1 MFCLVTRIEM
11 RKLSTLVGIM
21 VAYLRMRQR
30 AKRVPGLIEMA
41 LLIRPR
47 RTVLFVSLWE
57 DTTAMAKFNTA
68 VPEHPVQVRRMRQ
81 AGARTWSGMFEL
93 TGTSRTARVWPGL
106 FTDTEASVEMR
117 SL

>member
-1 MFCLVTRIEM
+1 MFCLVTRIKV

-21 VAYLRMRQR
+21 AAYLRMRQR
-30 AKRVPGLIEMA
+30 AKHVPGLIEMA
-41 LLIRPR
+41 FLIRPR
-47 RTVLFVSLWE
+47 RTVIFVSLWE

-68 VPEHPVQVRRMRQ
+68 VPEHPTQVRRMRQ
-81 AGARTWSGMFEL
+81 AGAHTWSGMFEL

-106 FTDTEASVEMR
+106 FADTEPSVEVC